1 MTTRRHENL
10 HFSRGFHPS
19 PPNDGAKGEKSAY
32 LSGNPTP
39 SANCLCW
46 RRGGGIVKSC
56 LPSVL
61 FWPSAN
67 GGVGGRHPFGRFSP
81 EQNQSLGGSGIA
93 SLCEPGGPQRRA

>member
-1 MTTRRHENL
+1 MKARGYENL
-10 HFSRGFHPS
+10 HFSRGFDPS
-19 PPNDGAKGEKSAY
+19 PPSDGEKREKSAY

-56 LPSVL
+56 LTSAL

-67 GGVGGRHPFGRFSP
+67 GGVWRKASVRFSP
-81 EQNQSLGGSGIA
+81 EQNQSLGGVGIGR
-93 SLCEPGGPQRRA
+93 LFGPGAPQT

>member
-19 PPNDGAKGEKSAY
+19 PPSDGAKGEKSAY

-46 RRGGGIVKSC
+46 RRGWYCEIVLDVRAFLALRQWPSLAEG
-56 LPSVL
+56 LPS
-61 FWPSAN
+61 
-67 GGVGGRHPFGRFSP
+67 
-81 EQNQSLGGSGIA
+81 GGSPQSKINPWEDVVSAVCA
-93 SLCEPGGPQRRA
+93 SRGRP

>member
-10 HFSRGFHPS
+10 HFSRGFDPS

-46 RRGGGIVKSC
+46 RRGGGISKSC
-56 LPSVL
+56 LRSAL

-67 GGVGGRHPFGRFSP
+67 GLAWREASVRAVLPRAKINPFEDGEAAADANEDVP
-81 EQNQSLGGSGIA
+81 L
-93 SLCEPGGPQRRA
+93 